1 MTSEDKTPLRALHF
15 GSGNLGRGLVV
26 PVLAQ
31 AGVHVAV
38 ADVDAGLIDAL
49 AAARQYPLEVIAQ
62 DGQISSQ
69 TIPLTDALHI
79 GRDRAAL
86 AEWIGCADI
95 ITTSVQF
102 ENLPKVAD
110 TLRESVARRLHTGET
125 FYVLACENVEGSSA
139 HLASLMALDGVA
151 SAEQIAATFPN
162 TVVDRNSQALW
173 PASTVTRT
181 EAYWEWTVQAS
192 DDAPFPVSSLNRAA
206 DITPAF
212 WRKRYFVNTVADSLA
227 FLGFMR
233 SHRYLHEAF
242 RDPLLLDLLAP
253 MFTELQQALTFEYGY
268 GADELWAYKE
278 RAIHRLQ
285 TPGIE
290 RQIGTVARGAWRK
303 LGLDERFVH
312 PIGTLMDRG
321 IAPIGLAR
329 AIAAVIWVA
338 RGLDETSPL
347 DPDDVLAEVRDQ
359 WQGTP
364 WSEAFQPLVLGQL
377 GFLKQQMSRIKA

>member
-1 MTSEDKTPLRALHF
+1 MGAGAPPP
-15 GSGNLGRGLVV
+15 GRGG
-26 PVLAQ
+26 PPGGAPG
-31 AGVHVAV
+31 AGGGA
-38 ADVDAGLIDAL
+38 AAGLIDAL

-62 DGQISSQ
+62 DGQVRSQ
-69 TIPLTDALHI
+69 TIPLADAVHI
-79 GRDRAAL
+79 ARDRAAL
-86 AEWIGCADI
+86 LDWIGCADL

-110 TLRESVARRLHTGET
+110 VLRESVARRLHAGET

-151 SAEQIAATFPN
+151 SAEQIAVTFPD

-181 EAYWEWTVQAS
+181 EAYWEWTVQAP
-192 DDAPFPVSSLNRAA
+192 DNAPFPVSSLNRAA

-227 FLGFMR
+227 FLGYLR
-233 SHRYLHEAF
+233 GHRYLHEAF

-253 MFTELQQALTFEYGY
+253 MFVELQQVLIFEYGY
-268 GADELWAYKE
+268 DAGDLWAYKE

-312 PIGTLMDRG
+312 PIGTLMDHG
-321 IAPIGLAR
+321 VAPMGLAR

-338 RGLDETSPL
+338 KGLDETSPL
-347 DPDDVLAEVRDQ
+347 HPDDVLAEVRDQ
-359 WQGTP
+359 WQGAP